1 MPVTEDE
8 ATAIFAH
15 HGDKLLYRVPEAARL
30 LALGP
35 SKMWELIARGEIESV
50 EDRRCPADQPRRDR
64 GLRGAAVGWRRC
76 PSRLTDDDG
85 GPSPGPPPEAEM
97 RHQPARRGRA

>member
-1 MPVTEDE
+1 VSQLPQEARCPVSEDE

-35 SKMWELIARGEIESV
+35 SKMWELIARGEISSV
-50 EDRRCPADQPRRDR
+50 KIDGSRRISRDAIEAYVARLAGGGDGPA
-64 GLRGAAVGWRRC
+64 A
-76 PSRLTDDDG
+76 
-85 GPSPGPPPEAEM
+85 
-97 RHQPARRGRA
+97 